1 MIMTDEEKQMSD
13 ADFFIHKFYEAIP
26 FLKKDETTDN
36 EETTDN
42 GFQKFINGFTE
53 AAKEDVR
60 NLKRRLSELGIDIDE
75 AAAFP
80 NNEETQPIGD

>member
-1 MIMTDEEKQMSD
+1 MTDEEKKMSD
-13 ADFFIHKFYEAIP
+13 AEFFIHKFYEALP
-26 FLKKDETTDN
+26 FLKRDENTDN
-36 EETTDN
+36 EEIADSR
-42 GFQKFINGFTE
+42 FEKFIHSFTE

-60 NLKRRLSELGIDIDE
+60 NIKKLLSELGIDIDE